1 MTGGRPRRDSQLIY
15 AERAIMRASQTLMN
29 EVAIAVRLPEPP
41 TSRWHRAGVT
51 PRIERV
57 FDSIYGLILVAF
69 AIGWSWS
76 IAAARA
82 EGSPDAMTEITATI
96 TSALTDPSAPTA
108 AFLTDAALE
117 AFAPLRGQSGR
128 LRARI
133 QRPGEAIVTN
143 ELPEGAHLELTLGS
157 GAETTTTS
165 PRHSGVWRMAIRL
178 GSAIKP
184 VTDLNVI
191 TLRPF
196 EEKNSGR
203 IGRYLIGSWPGEKRR
218 GLRNSYANPSGFIE
232 VTLDNQDTYVSQHF
246 RLRDFLTKDQARVWP
261 KYLVL
266 ETKMVDKLELVLA
279 DLQSRGYK
287 THGVKVLSGFRTPQY
302 NRSGGDPKGR
312 AALSRHM
319 YGDAADIYIDNNGDG
334 RMDDLNGDRRINLN
348 DARVIQ
354 QSVDRV
360 ERAHP
365 ALAGGCGI
373 YPGTGAHGPFVHI
386 DTRGFRARWIGS
398 RDSA

>member
-1 MTGGRPRRDSQLIY
+1 MTGSRPRRDSQLIY
-15 AERAIMRASQTLMN
+15 AERMIMRASHGLMH
-29 EVAIAVRLPEPP
+29 EVAEAIRLPEPP
-41 TSRWHRAGVT
+41 KSRWHRAGIT
-51 PRIERV
+51 PKAERF
-57 FDSIYGLILVAF
+57 FDTIYGIILVTFAF
-69 AIGWSWS
+69 GWTWS

-82 EGSPDAMTEITATI
+82 EGSEDAMTEVTATI
-96 TSALTDPSAPTA
+96 TSALTDPNAPSA
-108 AFLTDAALE
+108 AFLTEAALG

-133 QRPGEAIVTN
+133 QRPGEAIVTE
-143 ELPEGAHLELTLGS
+143 ELPEGAHLELTSGS
-157 GAETTTTS
+157 ATETTTVT
-165 PRHSGVWRMAIRL
+165 PKKSGVWQMAIRL

-184 VTDLNVI
+184 ITDLNVI

-196 EEKNSGR
+196 EEKSRGR
-203 IGRYLIGSWPGEKRR
+203 IGQYLIGSWPGEKRR
-218 GLRNSYANPSGFIE
+218 GLRNTYANPSGFIE
-232 VTLDNQDTYVSQHF
+232 VTPQNQDTYVSEHF

-266 ETKMVDKLELVLA
+266 ETKMVDKIELVLA
-279 DLQSRGYK
+279 DLESRGYK

-302 NRSGGDPKGR
+302 NAGGGDPRGR

-319 YGDAADIYIDNNGDG
+319 YGDAADVYLDNNGDG

-360 ERAHP
+360 ERAYP

-398 RDSA
+398 KDSA

>member
-1 MTGGRPRRDSQLIY
+1 MTGSRPTRDSQLIY
-15 AERAIMRASQTLMN
+15 AERVILRASSTLLH
-29 EVAIAVRLPEPP
+29 EVSEAIRLPDPP
-41 TSRWHRAGVT
+41 ASRWHRAGVT
-51 PRIERV
+51 PRTERF
-57 FDSIYGLILVAF
+57 FDTIYGLIVATF

-82 EGSPDAMTEITATI
+82 EGSPNAMTEVTATI
-96 TSALTDPSAPTA
+96 TSALTDPDAPSTA
-108 AFLTDAALE
+108 YLTDAAL
-117 AFAPLRGQSGR
+117 AVFSPLRGESGR

-133 QRPGEAIVTN
+133 QRPGEAIVT
-143 ELPEGAHLELTLGS
+143 EDLPEGAHLELTS
-157 GAETTTTS
+157 GAATETTTVT
-165 PRHSGVWRMAIRL
+165 PAKTGVWNVAIRL

-184 VTDLNVI
+184 ITDLNVI

-196 EEKNSGR
+196 EEKNRGR
-203 IGRYLIGSWPGEKRR
+203 IGRYLIGSWPGERRR
-218 GLRNSYANPSGFIE
+218 GLRNTYANPSGFIE
-232 VTLDNQDTYVSQHF
+232 VTPQNQDTYVSQHF
-246 RLRDFLTKDQARVWP
+246 RLRDFLTKDQANVWP

-266 ETKMVDKLELVLA
+266 ETKMVDKIELVLA
-279 DLQSRGYK
+279 DLESRGYQ

-302 NRSGGDPKGR
+302 NASGGDPRGR

-334 RMDDLNGDRRINLN
+334 RMDDLNGDRRININ

-365 ALAGGCGI
+365 ALAGGCGL
-373 YPGTGAHGPFVHI
+373 YPGTGSHGPFVHI

-398 RDSA
+398 RNSA